1 MGNLVH
7 TIKQGDL
14 RPSIKTPLGTL
25 QDDGSISPDNL
36 TGCTVVL
43 NATLGNQKI
52 ITDAP
57 VTIVDAANGQVQYD
71 FQSGNTNQVGD
82 LQAEFKVTDSLGR
95 PERYPNN
102 GNFVIKVYRQVGP

>member
-14 RPSIKTPLGTL
+14 RPSIVTPLGTL
-25 QDDGSISPDNL
+25 QDDGSLVPDNL

-43 NATLGNQKI
+43 NATLGSKVI
-52 ITDAP
+52 IAAGP
-57 VTIVDAANGQVQYD
+57 VTITNAPLGQVQYD
-71 FQSGNTNQVGD
+71 FRTGETNQVGD
-82 LQAEFKVTDSLGR
+82 MQAEFKVIDTTGK

-102 GNFVIKVYRQVGP
+102 GNFIIKVYRQVGT